1 MIYQAQKDLDILDV
15 DLTETEL
22 LGAISSYYESNRDE

>member
-1 MIYQAQKDLDILDV
+1 MIFQAKKDLDILDV

-22 LGAISSYYESNRDE
+22 LGAISSYYEDNDDE